1 VNITEGKFLLKKILI
16 LGSTGS
22 IGRNTLD
29 VIRNFPDKFKTAAL
43 SVNTRIDLLEP
54 QIEEFKPA
62 AVVVK
67 DSLLAET
74 LKKSIGSKCEV
85 LSGIEGLISIAANM
99 DYDIFVGAMV
109 GFAGLAPTVEAIKR
123 GKRIALANKETLVV
137 GGELV
142 TTLSRKY
149 NAEIIPVDSEHSAI
163 YQCLA
168 GEKINQVTK
177 LILTASGGPFL
188 NLDKKEF
195 CNVTVKDALN
205 HPNWKMGN
213 KITIDSASMMN
224 KGLEVIEAKWLFGM
238 PKENIEVVIHPQSII
253 HSMVEF
259 ADGSIKAQLG
269 LPDMRVPIQYA
280 LTYPERF
287 PNQYPKTDF
296 KRIKILSFIEPDLEK
311 FECLKLAYDV
321 LNAGGCSPIILNAAN
336 EIAVDRFLKGNITFS
351 RIPYIIKKALNKV
364 YLSAKYISTDLDS
377 IFEYDSLTREYV
389 LSLPAE

>member
-1 VNITEGKFLLKKILI
+1 LLKNVLI

-22 IGRNTLD
+22 IGKNTLE
-29 VIRNFPDKFKTAAL
+29 VIRNFPDKFKAAAL
-43 SVNTRIDLLEP
+43 TVNTRIDLLEL
-54 QIEEFKPA
+54 QIDEFKPS

-67 DSLLAET
+67 DTILAET
-74 LKKSIGSKCEV
+74 LKKSIGLKCEV
-85 LSGIEGLISIAANM
+85 LSGVEGLISVAATM

-137 GGELV
+137 GGELI
-142 TTLSRKY
+142 TSLSKKY

-168 GEKINQVTK
+168 GEKINQVSK

-224 KGLEVIEAKWLFGM
+224 KGLEVIEARWLFGM
-238 PKENIEVVIHPQSII
+238 NKEKIAVLIHPQSII

-259 ADGSIKAQLG
+259 TDGSVKAQLG
-269 LPDMRVPIQYA
+269 MPDMRLPIQYA
-280 LTYPERF
+280 LTYPERYPSDF
-287 PNQYPKTDF
+287 PKTDF
-296 KRIKILSFIEPDLEK
+296 KKIKNLTFIEPDLEK

-321 LNAGGCSPIILNAAN
+321 LNSGGCGPVILNAAN
-336 EIAVDRFLKGNITFS
+336 EVAVDRFLKGNITFS
-351 RIPYIIKKALNKV
+351 RIPYIIKKALDKV
-364 YLSAKYISTDLDS
+364 YLSAKYISTDIES
-377 IFEYDSLTREYV
+377 IFQYDKLTREYV
-389 LSLPAE
+389 LNLPAE

>member
-1 VNITEGKFLLKKILI
+1 MKKILI

-54 QIEEFKPA
+54 QIEEFKPS

-67 DSLLAET
+67 DPLLAET
-74 LKKSIGSKCEV
+74 LKKSIGAKCEV

-109 GFAGLAPTVEAIKR
+109 GFAGLAPTIEAIKR

-142 TTLSRKY
+142 TSLSRKY
-149 NAEIIPVDSEHSAI
+149 YAEIIPVDSEHSAI
-163 YQCLA
+163 YQCLS
-168 GEKINQVTK
+168 GEKISQVAK

-188 NLDKKEF
+188 YLDKKEF
-195 CNVTVKDALN
+195 CNVNVKDALN

-224 KGLEVIEAKWLFGM
+224 KGLEVIEAKWLFGL
-238 PKENIEVVIHPQSII
+238 PKEKIEVVIHPQSII

-280 LTYPERF
+280 LTYPERL

-296 KRIKILSFIEPDLEK
+296 KRIKNLSFIEPDLEK

-321 LNAGGCSPIILNAAN
+321 LNTGGCSPIILNAAN

-351 RIPYIIKKALNKV
+351 RIPYIIKKALDKV